1 MTDPETTRRNIAFPG
16 DLWDRIAKARGQHM
30 AETGEQVSQAEWIRD
45 ACERKLAAQ
54 HKGERR

>member
-1 MTDPETTRRNIAFPG
+1 MTADKTTRRNIAFPG

-45 ACERKLAAQ
+45 ACERKLAQ
-54 HKGERR
+54 RTEGGK